1 MALNI
6 KIKYFFIILL
16 SLYSLGCNDF
26 SKEKEKENKSSE
38 ILLKVLGTIQ
48 DGGIPHMGCSKECC
62 SNYFLSK
69 KSRIGVS
76 SLGVSNLKHDTNYI
90 IDATPNINFQ
100 LIDLIGN
107 ADPSKKLNGIF
118 LTHAHM
124 GHYAGLLN
132 FGRESLNS
140 KNIPLYLMP
149 KFYNFIL
156 NNGPWNQLVKLNNI
170 KLNKIYNRE
179 KVILHNNLSFTPIQV
194 PHRDEY
200 SETVGYIIES
210 IHKKALYIPDIDKW
224 AKWEVSIIEMIKSV
238 DYAFLDGTFFDKKE
252 INNRDI
258 SEIPHPFIIESLKLF
273 EGLDG
278 SEKSKV
284 YFIHLNHTNPVL
296 NSESSEYKKVISAG
310 FNIAKTGMEF
320 FL

>member
-6 KIKYFFIILL
+6 KIKYFFILLL
-16 SLYSLGCNDF
+16 SVYSLGCNDF
-26 SKEKEKENKSSE
+26 SQEKENKSSE

-76 SLGVSNLKHDTNYI
+76 SLGISNLKYNTNYI

-124 GHYAGLLN
+124 GHYTGLLN

-156 NNGPWNQLVKLNNI
+156 NNGPWNQLVELNNI

-200 SETVGYIIES
+200 SETVGYVIEGV
-210 IHKKALYIPDIDKW
+210 HKKVLYIPDIDKW
-224 AKWEVSIIEMIKSV
+224 AKWEVSIVEMIKSV
-238 DYAFLDGTFFDKKE
+238 DYAFLDGTFFDEKE

-273 EGLDG
+273 KELEE

>member
-16 SLYSLGCNDF
+16 SIYSLGCNDF
-26 SKEKEKENKSSE
+26 SQEKENKSSE

-76 SLGVSNLKHDTNYI
+76 SLGVSNLKHNTNYI

-156 NNGPWNQLVKLNNI
+156 NNGPWNQLVELNNI

-200 SETVGYIIES
+200 SETVGYVIEGTN
-210 IHKKALYIPDIDKW
+210 KKVLYIPDIDKW
-224 AKWEVSIIEMIKSV
+224 AKWEVSIVEMIKSV
-238 DYAFLDGTFFDKKE
+238 DYAFLDGTFFDEKE

-273 EGLDG
+273 EELDE

-296 NSESSEYKKVISAG
+296 NSKSSEYKKVISAG

>member
-6 KIKYFFIILL
+6 KIKYFFILLL
-16 SLYSLGCNDF
+16 SVYSLGCNDF
-26 SKEKEKENKSSE
+26 SQEKENKSGE

-76 SLGVSNLKHDTNYI
+76 SLGVSNLKHNTNYI

-156 NNGPWNQLVKLNNI
+156 NNGPWNQLVELNNI

-200 SETVGYIIES
+200 SETVGYVIEGV
-210 IHKKALYIPDIDKW
+210 HKKVLYIPDIDKW
-224 AKWEVSIIEMIKSV
+224 AKWEVSIVEMIKSV
-238 DYAFLDGTFFDKKE
+238 DYAFLDGTFFDEKE

-273 EGLDG
+273 KELEE

>member
-16 SLYSLGCNDF
+16 SIYSLGCNDF
-26 SKEKEKENKSSE
+26 SQEKENKSSE

-90 IDATPNINFQ
+90 IDATPDINFQ
-100 LIDLIGN
+100 LIDLIGK

-156 NNGPWNQLVKLNNI
+156 NNGPWNQLVELNNI

-200 SETVGYIIES
+200 SETVGYVIEGTN
-210 IHKKALYIPDIDKW
+210 KKVLYIPDIDKW
-224 AKWEVSIIEMIKSV
+224 AKWEVSIVEMVKSV
-238 DYAFLDGTFFDKKE
+238 DYAFLD
-252 INNRDI
+252 
-258 SEIPHPFIIESLKLF
+258 
-273 EGLDG
+273 
-278 SEKSKV
+278 
-284 YFIHLNHTNPVL
+284 
-296 NSESSEYKKVISAG
+296 
-310 FNIAKTGMEF
+310 
-320 FL
+320 

>member
-16 SLYSLGCNDF
+16 SVYSLGCNDF
-26 SKEKEKENKSSE
+26 SQEKENKSSE

-76 SLGVSNLKHDTNYI
+76 SLGVSNLKHNTNYI

-156 NNGPWNQLVKLNNI
+156 NNGPWNQLVELNNI
-170 KLNKIYNRE
+170 KLNKIYNGE

-200 SETVGYIIES
+200 SETVGFLIEGS
-210 IHKKALYIPDIDKW
+210 HKKALYIPDIDKW
-224 AKWEVSIIEMIKSV
+224 AKWEVSVVEMIKNV
-238 DYAFLDGTFFDKKE
+238 DYAFLDGTFFDEKE

-273 EGLDG
+273 KELDE

>member
-1 MALNI
+1 MALNV

-16 SLYSLGCNDF
+16 SMYSLGCNDF

-62 SNYFLSK
+62 SNYFLSE

-224 AKWEVSIIEMIKSV
+224 AKWEVSIVEMIKSV

>member
-16 SLYSLGCNDF
+16 SVYSLGCNDF
-26 SKEKEKENKSSE
+26 SQEKENKSSE

-90 IDATPNINFQ
+90 IDATPDINFQ
-100 LIDLIGN
+100 LIDLIGK

-156 NNGPWNQLVKLNNI
+156 NNGPWNQLVELNNI

-200 SETVGYIIES
+200 SETVGYFIEG

-224 AKWEVSIIEMIKSV
+224 AKWEVSIVEMIKSV
-238 DYAFLDGTFFDKKE
+238 DYAFLDGTFFDEKE

-273 EGLDG
+273 KELDG

>member
-16 SLYSLGCNDF
+16 SVYSLGCNDF
-26 SKEKEKENKSSE
+26 SQEKENKSSE

-76 SLGVSNLKHDTNYI
+76 SLGVSNLKHNTNYI

-156 NNGPWNQLVKLNNI
+156 NNGPWNQLVELNNV

-200 SETVGYIIES
+200 SETVGYVIEGTN
-210 IHKKALYIPDIDKW
+210 KKVLYIPDIDKW
-224 AKWEVSIIEMIKSV
+224 AKWEVSIVEMIKSV
-238 DYAFLDGTFFDKKE
+238 DYAFLDGTFFDEKE

-273 EGLDG
+273 KELDE

-310 FNIAKTGMEF
+310 LNIAKTGMEF

>member
-6 KIKYFFIILL
+6 KIKYFFILLL
-16 SLYSLGCNDF
+16 SVYSLGCNDF
-26 SKEKEKENKSSE
+26 SQEKENKSSE

-76 SLGVSNLKHDTNYI
+76 SLGVSNLKHNTNYI

-156 NNGPWNQLVKLNNI
+156 NNGPWNQLVELNNI

-200 SETVGYIIES
+200 SETVGYFIEG

-224 AKWEVSIIEMIKSV
+224 AKWEVSIVEMIKSV
-238 DYAFLDGTFFDKKE
+238 DYAFLDGTFFDEKE

-273 EGLDG
+273 EELDE

>member
-16 SLYSLGCNDF
+16 SVYSLGCNDF
-26 SKEKEKENKSSE
+26 SQEKENKSSE

-76 SLGVSNLKHDTNYI
+76 SLGVSNLKYNTNYI

-156 NNGPWNQLVKLNNI
+156 NNGPWNQLVELNNI

-200 SETVGYIIES
+200 SETVGYVIEG
-210 IHKKALYIPDIDKW
+210 IHKKVLYIPDIDKW
-224 AKWEVSIIEMIKSV
+224 AKWEVSIVEMIKSV
-238 DYAFLDGTFFDKKE
+238 DYAFLDGTFFDEKE

-273 EGLDG
+273 EELDE